1 MKFFIL
7 FLHQVSKII
16 WHLIPK
22 QIQKLFLG
30 ISGELNIYDI
40 YKKEEI
46 LNSYNYYKKYLQT
59 SVVLEHTDEIRR
71 YSVINSLENDKE
83 NVKYNLEFGVYTGRS
98 INLFSKYCKKVYGF
112 DSFEGL
118 SHDWIGTRIARGHL
132 NLNKKLPKVNYNVS
146 VIQGKVEETL
156 ENFLR
161 QHSPVINFVHLDLD
175 IYEPTVYVLKKIKP
189 FLDSK
194 AIILFDQLYNYPG
207 WELGEHRALNEVF
220 SKEQYSFIAFCTT
233 GSQASIKLKL

>member
-71 YSVINSLENDKE
+71 YSVINSLEN
-83 NVKYNLEFGVYTGRS
+83 T
-98 INLFSKYCKKVYGF
+98 
-112 DSFEGL
+112 
-118 SHDWIGTRIARGHL
+118 
-132 NLNKKLPKVNYNVS
+132 
-146 VIQGKVEETL
+146 
-156 ENFLR
+156 
-161 QHSPVINFVHLDLD
+161 
-175 IYEPTVYVLKKIKP
+175 
-189 FLDSK
+189 
-194 AIILFDQLYNYPG
+194 
-207 WELGEHRALNEVF
+207 EH
-220 SKEQYSFIAFCTT
+220 
-233 GSQASIKLKL
+233 